1 MSGAGT
7 CLAGV
12 RATVQ
17 PVSSSVLV
25 MGCALPVQ
33 LQSSRCMWYDLP
45 SLRKEAVITVT
56 FSFEDDDGK
65 TFQKTADFRVA
76 P

>member
-1 MSGAGT
+1 
-7 CLAGV
+7 
-12 RATVQ
+12 
-17 PVSSSVLV
+17 

>member
-1 MSGAGT
+1 
-7 CLAGV
+7 
-12 RATVQ
+12 
-17 PVSSSVLV
+17 
-25 MGCALPVQ
+25 
-33 LQSSRCMWYDLP
+33 MWYDLP